1 MSNPLKEVLSTNA
14 AFYEALATGDF
25 GLMQKVWSNTDDV
38 TCIHPGWEILSNR
51 KEVLDSW
58 KDILANSKSNNIVC
72 KNPTVQ
78 IFGDFAVVICYEVL
92 NKGFLTATNIFV
104 LEDGYWKMVHHQ
116 AGPTPPRKI
125 LEEKLKHTLQ

>member
-1 MSNPLKEVLSTNA
+1 MNKSAAILFAND
-14 AFYEALATGDF
+14 AFYSAFAKQSFEA
-25 GLMQKVWSNTDDV
+25 MRSIWSKRPTI

-58 KDILANSKSNNIVC
+58 KDILANSRSNNIVC

-116 AGPTPPRKI
+116 AGPTPSRKI